1 MKEKVIFGETCSP
14 RSRLPSL
21 SFHMRTHSSR
31 HALPW
36 CMLYTLSLFLVRMIG
51 ESERLILHVQHKW
64 KKNLTRCLI
73 DFSPTV
79 RFTSIVYKSLLSLE
93 DYRTHD
99 NASFHNLAPPP
110 MSFSSHLPTYTKEW
124 GRTPWNLASRRFLWW
139 GAIRFW
145 GAQYRNGGL
154 IPNDNFF
161 PNVNNIFSDMDDNGN
176 TNASTADAP
185 YAILSFLI
193 ENMLEFPFLPFGL
206 DLLPPIRKEYRCWH
220 FFFDRREYCFH
231 QATSSCD

>member
-1 MKEKVIFGETCSP
+1 MP
-14 RSRLPSL
+14 L
-21 SFHMRTHSSR
+21 STTLHHR
-31 HALPW
+31 P
-36 CMLYTLSLFLVRMIG
+36 CLSLLIFQHRSKNGAVR
-51 ESERLILHVQHKW
+51 L
-64 KKNLTRCLI
+64 
-73 DFSPTV
+73 
-79 RFTSIVYKSLLSLE
+79 
-93 DYRTHD
+93 
-99 NASFHNLAPPP
+99 
-110 MSFSSHLPTYTKEW
+110 
-124 GRTPWNLASRRFLWW
+124 WNPASRRFLWW

-176 TNASTADAP
+176 TNASTANAP

-220 FFFDRREYCFH
+220 FFRSEGVLFSPSPLVRV
-231 QATSSCD
+231 TSLFIIYVVMIYLLFIQIKYYGVVNCTYISHFGVFYFYN